1 MRLIQLVRGHLS
13 VQRMVICGLAG
24 LLVFYH
30 TYTLFDLY
38 LGSGTDLY
46 QGGSGNAH
54 PRFEHVQSV
63 LRVAIIVSLILVVM
77 NSRSG
82 LYAMWAAISSLVA
95 THYWALFFDLPFRFL
110 DDRHPLSYLKGFII
124 PTVITIL
131 YYSMNSQKNAR
142 KSRAAGE
149 A

>member
-1 MRLIQLVRGHLS
+1 MRLIQFVRGHLP
-13 VQRMVICGLAG
+13 VQQIFICGLAG
-24 LLVFYH
+24 LLIFYH

-46 QGGSGNAH
+46 QGGSGTTH
-54 PRFEHVQSV
+54 LRFGHVQSV
-63 LRVAIIVSLILVVM
+63 LRVTIILSLILVVM
-77 NSRSG
+77 NRRFA
-82 LYAMWAAISSLVA
+82 LYAMWVAISSLVA

-110 DDRHPLSYLKGFII
+110 DSRHPLSYLKGFII

-131 YYSMNSQKNAR
+131 CYSINSKRTSR
-142 KSRAAGE
+142 KSSAARE